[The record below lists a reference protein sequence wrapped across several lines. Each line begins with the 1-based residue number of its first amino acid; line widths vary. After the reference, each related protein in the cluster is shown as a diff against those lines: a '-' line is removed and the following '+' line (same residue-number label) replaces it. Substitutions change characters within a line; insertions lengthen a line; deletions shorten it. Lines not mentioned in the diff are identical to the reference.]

1 VAYNLTLDAESRLR
15 LSPRWVETNKSGL
28 DQMSKTNNVV
38 SAPGSLPIGY
48 HEVLYWTVSDQPG
61 KSVTLQILS
70 VPLFVVSG
78 ALFFWLAIR
87 LGAMPSLLNFS
98 LLGCGLVLMS
108 ILLTF
113 ALHELTHGVAM
124 QTLGAHPRY
133 GVLLKQFM
141 LYATAPGFAFR
152 RNSYLVVALA
162 PLICLSILAIL
173 GMMALMGTAWVALFA
188 FCATINAGGAIGDL
202 WITKIVLR
210 YPASAYIMDERDG
223 IRVFLPDET
232 SLKS

>member
-1 VAYNLTLDAESRLR
+1 MPNNAALRLR
-15 LSPRWVETNKSGL
+15 PRRIETNKSDM
-28 DQMSKTNNVV
+28 DQMFKTNNAVP
-38 SAPGSLPIGY
+38 SPGSIPIGY
-48 HEVLYWTVSDQPG
+48 REVLYWTVSDPPG
-61 KSVTLQILS
+61 KSVMLQILS
-70 VPLFVVSG
+70 VPLFAVSG

-87 LGAMPSLLNFS
+87 LGAMPSHLNFGV
-98 LLGCGLVLMS
+98 LECGVVLMS

-113 ALHELTHGVAM
+113 VLHELTHGVAM
-124 QTLGAHPRY
+124 QTRGAHPRY
-133 GVLLKQFM
+133 GVLLKQAM

-152 RNSYLVVALA
+152 RDSYLVVALA
-162 PLICLSILAIL
+162 PLVCLSILAVL

-202 WITKIVLR
+202 WIAKIVLR

-223 IRVFLPDET
+223 VRVFLPGET

>member
-1 VAYNLTLDAESRLR
+1 
-15 LSPRWVETNKSGL
+15 
-28 DQMSKTNNVV
+28 MSKTNNVV
-38 SAPGSLPIGY
+38 SSPGSLPIGY
-48 HEVLYWTVSDQPG
+48 HEALYWTVSDQPG

-78 ALFFWLAIR
+78 VLFFWLAIL
-87 LGAMPSLLNFS
+87 LGAMPSLLDLG
-98 LLGCGLVLMS
+98 LLEWGFVLMS

-113 ALHELTHGVAM
+113 ILHELTPGVAM
-124 QTLGAHPRY
+124 RIWGAHPRY

-162 PLICLSILAIL
+162 PLVCLSILAIL
-173 GMMALMGTAWVALFA
+173 GMMALMSTAWVASFA
-188 FCATINAGGAIGDL
+188 LCATINAGGAIGDL

-210 YPASAYIMDERDG
+210 YPARAYIMDERDG
-223 IRVFLPDET
+223 IRVFLPDRT